1 MTQKIPQ
8 RNLPLLLLQAREVF
22 MPHFRPILN
31 YAGLTEQQ
39 WRILRV
45 LHEIGALEPR
55 QICEHCMIYS
65 SSLAGILKR
74 MEELTLI
81 TRYPVEQDKRRM
93 LIDLTEK
100 SRALITEVTPL
111 IIEQYHYV
119 REAFGVAL
127 VDQLYDS
134 LDALIAQQERSVK
147 RVSLPQFKALSDQEE
162 GSHS

>member
-45 LHEIGALEPR
+45 LHETGALEPR

-81 TRYPVEQDKRRM
+81 KRYPVEQDKRRM

-119 REAFGVAL
+119 REAFGVGL

-147 RVSLPQFKALSDQEE
+147 RVSLPQFKALSDQDE
-162 GSHS
+162 GSHL